1 MAKVTIYTYS
11 LFDEEPAD
19 ALVYE
24 GNVEVGM
31 NQGNALVVTEQVPD
45 LTGKAPHKMK
55 VIALINS
62 GSWSH
67 AEVE

>member
-1 MAKVTIYTYS
+1 MAKVTVYTYS
-11 LFDEEPAD
+11 LFDEETVP
-19 ALVYE
+19 LVYE

-55 VIALINS
+55 VVALINS